1 MISDPGDAM
10 MTFGVVARTTGYV
23 ALGLSSQ
30 HATMVGMDVALL
42 TKDQVGD
49 GWYLL
54 VGFAAY

>member
-1 MISDPGDAM
+1 M